1 MLADLGG
8 ASVVGSRLNLPG
20 NLRSLAPVMEKPG
33 LGRGLG
39 SLMGAGSPFGR
50 SPTKQQAEGVQLLLR
65 GDDGKEL
72 VVPTKPAAG
81 EGPSAPRWVLAG
93 AVVMDLALMAV
104 ALWAELATRGWM
116 RHVAALVLVLAGAW
130 ALGVAA
136 WLRGRPANRE
146 LASLNPLS
154 EETPRLRVRFMD
166 EVPRRR

>member
-1 MLADLGG
+1 M
-8 ASVVGSRLNLPG
+8 
-20 NLRSLAPVMEKPG
+20 
-33 LGRGLG
+33 
-39 SLMGAGSPFGR
+39 
-50 SPTKQQAEGVQLLLR
+50 QLLLR